1 NIQIRASSANSFRC
15 ANNIALLLH
24 KSPPDR
30 GFFSKIKQDKGLIV
44 LFISIKRS
52 FKGVLY
58 PIRDTFRLFTK
69 NNDDFNLK
77 TICKII

>member
-1 NIQIRASSANSFRC
+1 M
-15 ANNIALLLH
+15 ALLLH

>member
-1 NIQIRASSANSFRC
+1 M
-15 ANNIALLLH
+15 
-24 KSPPDR
+24 
-30 GFFSKIKQDKGLIV
+30 